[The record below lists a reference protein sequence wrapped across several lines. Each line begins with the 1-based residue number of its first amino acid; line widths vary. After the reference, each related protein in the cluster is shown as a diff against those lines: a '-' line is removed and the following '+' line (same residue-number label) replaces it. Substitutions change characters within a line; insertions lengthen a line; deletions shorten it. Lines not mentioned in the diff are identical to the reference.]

1 MKKGKKVEDF
11 LIGSGAWPRDYST
24 TVYLD
29 RHAYWRL
36 AHFQQGCGAAVPR
49 RAISVC
55 HSCLAFLQPKPS
67 AMKACRCIRPT
78 GCHQIGFLSVN

>member
-36 AHFQQGCGAAVPR
+36 AHFQGLWRGRTPASHPCVSFMFGVPAAKTQR
-49 RAISVC
+49 NES
-55 HSCLAFLQPKPS
+55 
-67 AMKACRCIRPT
+67 
-78 GCHQIGFLSVN
+78 LSLYPAHRLSPNRIPFR